1 MSTPQEERTEVK
13 ARLDSNLSKLQEIQV
28 QIKKLQDEGQ
38 ALTQPILED
47 QGALKVLEKLIGE
60 PNT

>member
-1 MSTPQEERTEVK
+1 MPTPQDEKTEVK
-13 ARLDSNLSKLQEIQV
+13 ARLDSNLFKLQEIQA

-60 PNT
+60 SAT

>member
-1 MSTPQEERTEVK
+1 MSTPQEEKTAVK
-13 ARLDSNLSKLQEIQV
+13 ARLDSNLSKLQEIQAK
-28 QIKKLQDEGQ
+28 IKKLQDEGQ

-60 PNT
+60 STT

>member
-1 MSTPQEERTEVK
+1 MTTPQDEKIEIK
-13 ARLDSNLSKLQEIQV
+13 ARLDSNLSKLQEIQA

-38 ALTQPILED
+38 SLTQPILED

-60 PNT
+60 SAT

>member
-1 MSTPQEERTEVK
+1 MPTPQEERTEVQS
-13 ARLDSNLSKLQEIQV
+13 RLESNLSKLQEIQV
-28 QIKKLQDEGQ
+28 QIKKLQNDGQ

-60 PNT
+60 PAT

>member
-1 MSTPQEERTEVK
+1 MSTPQEEKTAVK
-13 ARLDSNLSKLQEIQV
+13 ARLDSNLSKLQEIQA

-60 PNT
+60 STT

>member
-13 ARLDSNLSKLQEIQV
+13 ARLDSNLSKLQEIQA

-60 PNT
+60 SAT

>member
-1 MSTPQEERTEVK
+1 MSTAQEERTEVK

-60 PNT
+60 TAT

>member
-1 MSTPQEERTEVK
+1 MSTPQEEKTEVK
-13 ARLDSNLSKLQEIQV
+13 ARLDSNLSKLQDIQA

-60 PNT
+60 SAT

>member
-1 MSTPQEERTEVK
+1 MTTPQEEKTEVK
-13 ARLDSNLSKLQEIQV
+13 ARLDSNLSKLQEIQA

-47 QGALKVLEKLIGE
+47 QGALKVLEKLIGA
-60 PNT
+60 PTT

>member
-1 MSTPQEERTEVK
+1 MSTLQEERIEVK
-13 ARLDSNLSKLQEIQV
+13 ARLDSNLSKLQEIQA

-60 PNT
+60 PAT

>member
-1 MSTPQEERTEVK
+1 MSTPQEELTTVK
-13 ARLDSNLSKLQEIQV
+13 SRLDSNLAKLQEIQG

-60 PNT
+60 PTT

>member
-1 MSTPQEERTEVK
+1 MSTAQEERTEVK
-13 ARLDSNLSKLQEIQV
+13 ARLDSNLSKLQEIQA

-60 PNT
+60 TAT